1 MTCAHVLDVI
11 DAGPMVSLAPG
22 QLDAARDHA
31 DRCAACG
38 SAWAAAAAL
47 TSQLAALPEP
57 DVPSDLS
64 KAILAR
70 IARIDDRATRDEHAP
85 AWPGWVA
92 ALGGAVAGAA
102 LLVSIAAA
110 WQTPLALVSPR
121 LGGLTTGVA
130 TLPVTGPAG
139 IAFAIGL
146 LLYVTGLF
154 AASARHGA
162 GGGTD
167 SAPR

>member
-1 MTCAHVLDVI
+1 M
-11 DAGPMVSLAPG
+11 P
-22 QLDAARDHA
+22 QL
-31 DRCAACG
+31 
-38 SAWAAAAAL
+38 
-47 TSQLAALPEP
+47 
-57 DVPSDLS
+57 
-64 KAILAR
+64 
-70 IARIDDRATRDEHAP
+70 
-85 AWPGWVA
+85 
-92 ALGGAVAGAA
+92 GAVAGAA

-130 TLPVTGPAG
+130 SLPVSGPAG